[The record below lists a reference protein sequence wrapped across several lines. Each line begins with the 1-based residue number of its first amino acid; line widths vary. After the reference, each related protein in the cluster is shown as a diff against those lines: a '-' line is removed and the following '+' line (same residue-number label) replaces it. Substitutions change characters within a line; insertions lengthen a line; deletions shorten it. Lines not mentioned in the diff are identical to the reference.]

1 MKTPSA
7 SPCLGGELGTKK
19 KNSNMKKEYTKP
31 AMMVYCLKAQ
41 PQLLAGSPQSQLPK
55 DDLETEYQW

>member
-1 MKTPSA
+1 
-7 SPCLGGELGTKK
+7 
-19 KNSNMKKEYTKP
+19 MKKEYTKP

>member
-1 MKTPSA
+1 MNDLKDF
-7 SPCLGGELGTKK
+7 SPEATKIKK

-55 DDLETEYQW
+55 DDLETIEQW